1 MRNLSDMRRNPGWP
15 VATAIG
21 GFATIIV
28 FVRLGGP
35 AGTLA
40 SLGEVILIALALA
53 LASRRRIDRTRAL
66 AIGLIVLCV
75 LGLGAPVVRSLSTQ
89 HESRTSPTAVA
100 HRHSAPTA

>member
-1 MRNLSDMRRNPGWP
+1 MRNLSEMRRNPGWP

-53 LASRRRIDRTRAL
+53 SRRRIDRTRAL

-75 LGLGAPVVRSLSTQ
+75 LGLGAPVLWSLSTQ